1 MQDGYP
7 HTMPHTALRLW
18 PFVSG
23 LFGVWVGAFVLCG
36 NAPYSCTKVV
46 HQYMYRIRNG
56 MVLVGFSFRP
66 FVLCVQCAR
75 ASFGINQFTIGL
87 RQRSWRHGGLVR
99 PFARSLGRPLQT
111 TRTRP
116 RFARTTES
124 SRVQSNV
131 DMYVSCMNLEVLY
144 YSCILSVWYLYQ
156 ELVCWW

>member
-75 ASFGINQFTIGL
+75 ASFGINQLGCDN
-87 RQRSWRHGGLVR
+87 VR
-99 PFARSLGRPLQT
+99 GVMAASSAHSLGP
-111 TRTRP
+111 
-116 RFARTTES
+116 S
-124 SRVQSNV
+124 V
-131 DMYVSCMNLEVLY
+131 VLY
-144 YSCILSVWYLYQ
+144 KPPGLGRGLHGPRSRPEYNQMLICMYHA
-156 ELVCWW
+156 